1 MMKDNGELSRDIEE
15 DNKTASQSLNVNNM
29 KPFISN
35 SLMKTM
41 DLNLMERGR
50 HLTDR
55 LKYLQLSRVG
65 CLKTWSKRM
74 KSCKGWKESAGIV
87 SANDCF

>member
-1 MMKDNGELSRDIEE
+1 MMKDNGELSRDIDEE
-15 DNKTASQSLNVNNM
+15 NKTASQSHNVSNM

-35 SLMKTM
+35 SQMKTM
-41 DLNLMERGR
+41 DLNLKGCVR

-55 LKYLQLSRVG
+55 LKFLRLSRVG

-74 KSCKGWKESAGIV
+74 KSCKGWKELVGIV
-87 SANDCF
+87 SV

>member
-15 DNKTASQSLNVNNM
+15 ENKTASQSLNVSNM
-29 KPFISN
+29 KPLISN
-35 SLMKTM
+35 SQMKTM
-41 DLNLMERGR
+41 GLNLKGRGR

-55 LKYLQLSRVG
+55 LKYLLLSRVG

-74 KSCKGWKESAGIV
+74 KSCKGWKESAGMV
-87 SANDCF
+87 S